1 MGSASRKIAYGVLTA
16 VGAILA
22 NTAPSVVLAADNE
35 SPAAEEGGGLQEIVV
50 SARRREESIQS
61 TPLSVSAVSVADLE
75 AKAAVNLGDLQ
86 GSVPN
91 LLITNQNS
99 GAAAANLS
107 IRGLTFA
114 DIEKSLRWC
123 SPRPKNASPS

>member
-1 MGSASRKIAYGVLTA
+1 MGFTSRKFTYGALTA
-16 VGAILA
+16 VSATLA
-22 NTAPSVVLAADNE
+22 AAASAPVLAADE
-35 SPAAEEGGGLQEIVV
+35 AAAVAAEGGALEEIVV

-61 TPLSVSAVSVADLE
+61 TPVSVSALSVADLE

-107 IRGLTFA
+107 MRGLTFA
-114 DIEKSLRWC
+114 DIEKSFD
-123 SPRPKNASPS
+123 PTVAVVV

>member
-1 MGSASRKIAYGVLTA
+1 MGFTSRKFTYGALIA
-16 VGAILA
+16 VGATLA
-22 NTAPSVVLAADNE
+22 DASLAPVWAADDE
-35 SPAAEEGGGLQEIVV
+35 TGMAAEGPMLQEIVV

-61 TPLSVSAVSVADLE
+61 TPVSVSIVGVADLE

-99 GAAAANLS
+99 GAAA
-107 IRGLTFA
+107 
-114 DIEKSLRWC
+114 
-123 SPRPKNASPS
+123 